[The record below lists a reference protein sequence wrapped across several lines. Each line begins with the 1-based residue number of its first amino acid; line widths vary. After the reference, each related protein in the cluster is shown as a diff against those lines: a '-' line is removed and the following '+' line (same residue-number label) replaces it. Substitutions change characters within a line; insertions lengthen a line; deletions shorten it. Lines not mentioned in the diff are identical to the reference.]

1 MATHKTAALVVTFL
15 NYKLKVSS
23 TGDYYTFDVAD
34 KDGHYDVCRMDS
46 IHRHRVSTIFN
57 ALDKGD
63 SVKVPVIRDTKWG
76 YRIDLAAIDDFFPRE
91 RVPSLPPPPPWETP
105 VSAVQHSPSVEY
117 PPLPPVKVIKPD
129 EPQKRVRAQF
139 YLDPSTYG
147 AMVAISRAEGYKSYS
162 DWLKGIIDRAI
173 DAAAVAGR
181 TDK

>member
-15 NYKLKVSS
+15 NYKLRVSS

-46 IHRHRVSTIFN
+46 IHRHRVSAVFS

-63 SVKVPVIRDTKWG
+63 SIKAPVIRDSKWG

-91 RVPSLPPPPPWETP
+91 RVPSLPLPPPWETP
-105 VSAVQHSPSVEY
+105 TPVVSYSPSTEY
-117 PPLPPVKVIKPD
+117 PPMPPVKVIKPD
-129 EPQKRVRAQF
+129 EPQKRVRAQL
-139 YLDPSTYG
+139 YLDPSTYE
-147 AMVAISRAEGYKSYS
+147 AMSAIAKAEGYKSYA

-173 DAAAVAGR
+173 DAAAGAGR
-181 TDK
+181 AVK